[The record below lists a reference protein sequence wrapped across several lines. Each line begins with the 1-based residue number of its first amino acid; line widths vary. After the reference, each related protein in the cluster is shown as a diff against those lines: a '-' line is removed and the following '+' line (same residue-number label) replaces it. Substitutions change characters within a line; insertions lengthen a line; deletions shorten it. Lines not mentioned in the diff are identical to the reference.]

1 MFLYICVYLKKV
13 SIMSI
18 TINGV
23 SLNRTHYTEGT
34 KVNGAESEALF
45 TGEAQEAKE
54 TNFTL
59 SNEEVTRLEA
69 EIAELETKLATLE
82 TQKAQ
87 KEAYKK
93 ELEAAKRALE
103 AQKEAIIN
111 QIEQNEEEIQHYKD
125 VIEQNEQNIEK
136 AQKEIERLEQEYNEK
151 NKEAQELSDKI
162 DEKIAQIVEDSEEE
176 ADALEEKI
184 KNATEEANEKVKSG
198 ELDESEVGQYIAQ
211 KVGAASTSAS
221 AAQFAS
227 IYTMNNQLYSLVNGS
242 NDILSQICTQQNLIN
257 GYKGNIE
264 AATNSINEIVQ
275 SNIEYKEQ
283 LDSLN
288 EQIDAGDIPRVYNWN
303 EIYEKIH
310 KI

>member
-1 MFLYICVYLKKV
+1 
-13 SIMSI
+13 MSI

-111 QIEQNEEEIQHYKD
+111 RLKEFYDKYKDYTYIDKFLKKSIEEI
-125 VIEQNEQNIEK
+125 
-136 AQKEIERLEQEYNEK
+136 L
-151 NKEAQELSDKI
+151 
-162 DEKIAQIVEDSEEE
+162 VE
-176 ADALEEKI
+176 
-184 KNATEEANEKVKSG
+184 
-198 ELDESEVGQYIAQ
+198 
-211 KVGAASTSAS
+211 
-221 AAQFAS
+221 
-227 IYTMNNQLYSLVNGS
+227 NG
-242 NDILSQICTQQNLIN
+242 
-257 GYKGNIE
+257 
-264 AATNSINEIVQ
+264 V
-275 SNIEYKEQ
+275 
-283 LDSLN
+283 
-288 EQIDAGDIPRVYNWN
+288 EQIL
-303 EIYEKIH
+303 
-310 KI
+310 